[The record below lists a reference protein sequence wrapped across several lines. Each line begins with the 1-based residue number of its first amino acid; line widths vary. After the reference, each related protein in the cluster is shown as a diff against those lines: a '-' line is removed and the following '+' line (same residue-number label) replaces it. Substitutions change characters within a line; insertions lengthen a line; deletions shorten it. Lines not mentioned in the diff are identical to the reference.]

1 MSIPHQPPFITKKLL
16 KICGFQ
22 RACRIYCFIQKLVLQ
37 FRNGTNTIQRLNYVE
52 YGIGE
57 RRLEELQN
65 GCRVGAYSS
74 EILTAACR
82 GIEDISPWI
91 LLSVKQ
97 GKSFD
102 VLSVE
107 WELGKMERPPYCRT
121 DFYSCRRRFFANLDK
136 EMKERG
142 NGWTHKSI
150 WSP

>member
-1 MSIPHQPPFITKKLL
+1 MSREK
-16 KICGFQ
+16 
-22 RACRIYCFIQKLVLQ
+22 R
-37 FRNGTNTIQRLNYVE
+37 RNGTNTIQRLNYVE

-65 GCRVGAYSS
+65 GCRAGAYSS

-82 GIEDISPWI
+82 GIEAISPWI

-107 WELGKMERPPYCRT
+107 WELGKMERPPFCRT

-136 EMKERG
+136 ELKERG
-142 NGWTHKSI
+142 NG
-150 WSP
+150 